1 MCVQVTEDDVD
12 KVQQEYRGG
21 EEERQDVLKYYER
34 FKGDMSKVGL
44 AGYRLASGQFRLSL

>member
-1 MCVQVTEDDVD
+1 MGVQVTEDDID
-12 KVQQEYRGG
+12 KFQQEYRGG

-44 AGYRLASGQFRLSL
+44 AGYMLASGQWRLV